1 MWITIFAI
9 TFAMALGC
17 VVAAVVIESR
27 EDSSTFV
34 R

>member
-1 MWITIFAI
+1 MWIAIFAI

-17 VVAAVVIESR
+17 VVAAVLIESR

>member
-9 TFAMALGC
+9 AFDMALGC